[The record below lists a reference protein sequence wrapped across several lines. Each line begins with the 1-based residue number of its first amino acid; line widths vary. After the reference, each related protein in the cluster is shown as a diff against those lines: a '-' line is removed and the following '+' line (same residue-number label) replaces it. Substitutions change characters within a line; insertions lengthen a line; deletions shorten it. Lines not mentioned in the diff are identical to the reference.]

1 MKFDHM
7 RSRIISYNY
16 NAFHSPVFSSLFA
29 EEGTGSNVDFIERCI
44 ATKSMNLHNV
54 SHKLHVRCNSGCDQ
68 SRKFPM
74 HLVILVS
81 WCPVM
86 HLTVNLMF
94 WQPGKPVVVS
104 GPDMTLWRGNQ
115 VTNGH
120 VQDKHFRAFHVMI
133 CKAR

>member
-54 SHKLHVRCNSGCDQ
+54 SHKLHEDLIQ
-68 SRKFPM
+68 
-74 HLVILVS
+74 
-81 WCPVM
+81 
-86 HLTVNLMF
+86 
-94 WQPGKPVVVS
+94 
-104 GPDMTLWRGNQ
+104 D
-115 VTNGH
+115 VTNHGSSLC
-120 VQDKHFRAFHVMI
+120 I
-133 CKAR
+133 L